1 MADDSTAFDSPGGE
15 SVDSYAATRKKN
27 EGNGSSRSKR
37 SRAESNLGLRPT
49 NKRKKATSID
59 PVEDPNEPLD
69 NEEVEILMQEKQKL
83 MEQLEKYSVVA
94 DISSE
99 APNLTRR
106 SSLTGVVAPESTAS
120 FRHWDFLLQEM
131 QWMATDF
138 SQERKWR
145 VRKAKTLSLSVTS
158 YYNKK
163 ATANARNRVQEEQNR
178 KRFAAKIGRDVK
190 KFWLKVDKLVAH
202 QVKTTEEE
210 RQKAAMEAQLQF
222 LINQTEKYAAALA
235 NTFALDKAADSEDE
249 SMSQQDAASESDFEC
264 SDPDVLDDESTIEA
278 EEQAQ
283 SKADV
288 DMEVA
293 LLNEES
299 TMSIEELRQMYA
311 ADPLDDPVSPE
322 NESDYGDDAK
332 DEEDDESTIEVEEK
346 AQSKADVDDEVALLN
361 EESDLPIEE
370 LRAKHATNQDEEEVP
385 RDDDSDY
392 GDDDSV
398 DGEDDESTIEAEE
411 KAQSKTDVDEEVAL
425 LNVESTMSIEELR
438 AKYATLDEEPTPD
451 DESDYGDDVDIE
463 EDAENT
469 IEAEERAQLTADAD
483 EDAALLDA
491 KSTKSIEELRAKKD
505 ALDGQGIVD
514 AGSDYS
520 DDDEEEDDETT
531 IEAEENAQSKAEV
544 DEELALLNE
553 ESTMSI
559 EELRAKYAQEED
571 ALSAV
576 VEDNESG
583 EMDNESEYSGNG
595 DSDDGDDETTIEAAE
610 KAQSREDIDE
620 ELSRLEVESTM
631 SIEQLRAKYQAIQDE
646 SQETGKEEEDND
658 EPTPKTTS
666 VVQTVKL
673 NDTKSSS
680 DDVWERVG
688 LERPFLLRPTLQ
700 LRAYQATGVA
710 WLLSLAHNRMN
721 GILADEMGLGKT
733 IQTISM
739 LASLA
744 MEGIWGPHLVVVPT
758 SCILNWEMEF
768 KRWCPGFKI
777 MTYYGSAKRRKELRS
792 GWSKVNAFQVCITSY
807 QLIVADAPCFKRK
820 KWYYLILDEA
830 HNIKNWKSQRWQ
842 TLLTFNTQ
850 RRLLLTGTPLQNNL
864 MELWSLMH
872 FLMPHLFRSRAQFSH
887 WFHNPLNAMVE
898 GETAVNDHLVSR
910 LHNIIRPFVLRRL
923 KKDVAKQMPGKFE
936 HIVMCSLSKRQRFL
950 YEDFMARSATR
961 KALSGGN
968 FMGMMNV
975 LMQLRK
981 VCNHPDLFEPRPISS
996 PFDMAPLE
1004 FHYPFALST
1013 FQATKHRL
1021 VQPPEA
1027 ISSHWASAA
1036 RVALTPSVKLF
1047 VEDVALE
1054 QPDENV
1060 SDPLLMAFLADQLCT
1075 MPTFISPA
1083 MEMHQMTDSCALK
1096 CMVRTPTE
1104 RLEEW
1109 LEVLPKILCFVHKA
1123 RTPAPDFIIGSQL
1136 SAGRV
1141 RDSMFWRES
1150 EDKIRSAIDPI
1161 VTALHPIHQRQ
1172 HLFFPDKRL
1181 IQFDCGKLQQ
1191 LDRLLRD
1198 LKRGNHRCL
1207 IFSQMSSMLN
1217 ILEIFLN
1224 VHGHTYFRLDGSTPV
1239 ERRQRLMDKFN
1250 SDPKVFCFIL
1260 STRSGGLGINLT
1272 GADTVIFYDS
1282 DWNPAMDAQ
1291 AQDRAHRIGQTRDVH
1306 IYRMVSEHTVE
1317 ENILKKAQQ
1326 KRHLDFLVLSEG
1338 QFTTDYFTKA
1348 NLRDLIGKSTE
1359 PTDETDG
1366 DEEPDVSTIEDAM
1379 AQCEDQEDVA
1389 AMKVVKLEQREE
1401 KEQDDAFDDEE
1412 TPSVDSSQEI
1422 SSAALIEQHLR
1433 PIDKY
1438 AMGFRTT
1445 TDPLFQYVA
1454 FSSMPDEAQ
1463 EELEL
1468 ERIEANKIVD
1478 EEMAIQ
1484 EGELIAAAEF
1494 PIADQNAQKHVYKLE
1509 KSHVKRERRRRA
1521 LTGSAWQQKTC
1532 ARSNLPFFY
1541 NVDTHEA
1548 IWDRPHV
1555 LVQID
1560 EEKQARLMGY
1570 QEFENNAGI
1579 VWHSKGGQITG
1590 LHIQMKTTEKAKS
1603 DTRATALTILSE
1615 ACCTVSQCKIGGGD
1629 SCVVVQGGTGILIEN
1644 HLTHAMGSGVVVEGG
1659 LVAMLSCVVTNH
1671 GLSGLS
1677 VIYGA
1682 AIVRKNSFE
1691 KNSRYGIRLLRGVVM
1706 AMLDSNT
1713 FLDNGCGAMDIE
1725 TPHRRILIRQ
1735 SHILP
1740 IKERD
1745 RPHFHARVKLKGEDL
1760 WLQDVCAAKPEKVV
1774 KVKKPK
1780 VEKSVD
1786 PPDGSVA
1793 IKQEIPIKPEIIMAN
1808 QASDNHTNSSLLLSS

>member
-850 RRLLLTGTPLQNNL
+850 RRLLLT
-864 MELWSLMH
+864 
-872 FLMPHLFRSRAQFSH
+872 
-887 WFHNPLNAMVE
+887 E

-1060 SDPLLMAFLADQLCT
+1060 SDPLLMAFLADQLALRNAAKRKKILANAWLNHWRCLESPLLSIECIRLCT

>member
-1060 SDPLLMAFLADQLCT
+1060 SDPLLMAFLADQLALRNAAKRKKILANAWLNHWRCLESPLLSIECIRLCT

-1521 LTGSAWQQKTC
+1521 LTGSAWQ
-1532 ARSNLPFFY
+1532 
-1541 NVDTHEA
+1541 A
-1548 IWDRPHV
+1548 I
-1555 LVQID
+1555 
-1560 EEKQARLMGY
+1560 
-1570 QEFENNAGI
+1570 
-1579 VWHSKGGQITG
+1579 
-1590 LHIQMKTTEKAKS
+1590 
-1603 DTRATALTILSE
+1603 
-1615 ACCTVSQCKIGGGD
+1615 
-1629 SCVVVQGGTGILIEN
+1629 
-1644 HLTHAMGSGVVVEGG
+1644 
-1659 LVAMLSCVVTNH
+1659 
-1671 GLSGLS
+1671 
-1677 VIYGA
+1677 
-1682 AIVRKNSFE
+1682 SFE
-1691 KNSRYGIRLLRGVVM
+1691 
-1706 AMLDSNT
+1706 
-1713 FLDNGCGAMDIE
+1713 
-1725 TPHRRILIRQ
+1725 P
-1735 SHILP
+1735 
-1740 IKERD
+1740 
-1745 RPHFHARVKLKGEDL
+1745 
-1760 WLQDVCAAKPEKVV
+1760 
-1774 KVKKPK
+1774 
-1780 VEKSVD
+1780 
-1786 PPDGSVA
+1786 
-1793 IKQEIPIKPEIIMAN
+1793 
-1808 QASDNHTNSSLLLSS
+1808 

>member
-559 EELRAKYAQEED
+559 EELRAKYVQEED

-850 RRLLLTGTPLQNNL
+850 RRLLLT
-864 MELWSLMH
+864 
-872 FLMPHLFRSRAQFSH
+872 
-887 WFHNPLNAMVE
+887 E

>member
-850 RRLLLTGTPLQNNL
+850 RRLLLT
-864 MELWSLMH
+864 
-872 FLMPHLFRSRAQFSH
+872 
-887 WFHNPLNAMVE
+887 E